1 VGKINIG
8 GGTTL
13 ASWSCFDGYDLAVWC
28 PASSAEISYARID
41 SLSRANRFRTVDE
54 DSRGS
59 VVKEVLIAI
68 ADHRNGIYLVNIS
81 ANCIVG
87 KLSHEGRMKPKHNI
101 FFGNTEA
108 D

>member
-1 VGKINIG
+1 MQDVSN
-8 GGTTL
+8 
-13 ASWSCFDGYDLAVWC
+13 
-28 PASSAEISYARID
+28 ARINP
-41 SLSRANRFRTVDE
+41 LSRTNRFRTVDE

-68 ADHRNGIYLVNIS
+68 ADHRNGIYLINIS

-101 FFGNTEA
+101 FFRNTEA